1 MIPIRNIY
9 YMLAYAFDELGRP
22 DYHRCRTE
30 PFTHAVDLLSAIL
43 VCGITAQ
50 LKRGCARDYRPEVE
64 RLPGVRGRILAE
76 ETIRTRAILYR
87 EFVCEHDFF
96 DENCYPNQVLK
107 TAMLRLMAPDLCSE
121 VPDERRLELRR
132 LLGYFSRVDELS
144 YRHID
149 WKRLITCRHSGYT
162 LLMNIC
168 EMICKDLLLTEEDGS
183 VFMRHLFTEEKEKCH
198 LYEKFIRNYFKRE
211 HPMLRSSAKNIP
223 WALQGIPDALLP
235 TMKADVVLHFGGRTL
250 IIDAK
255 YYGKNTSE
263 QHNTRKLHS
272 ANLYQIYTYV
282 DNYRKTHPGEQVNGM
297 LLYAMTEEV
306 IQPDAQIDLVDVP
319 LSSRSLDLSRD
330 FCIIEQ
336 QLDAIAHSLTDD
348 K

>member
-1 MIPIRNIY
+1 
-9 YMLAYAFDELGRP
+9 
-22 DYHRCRTE
+22 
-30 PFTHAVDLLSAIL
+30 
-43 VCGITAQ
+43 
-50 LKRGCARDYRPEVE
+50 
-64 RLPGVRGRILAE
+64 
-76 ETIRTRAILYR
+76 
-87 EFVCEHDFF
+87 
-96 DENCYPNQVLK
+96 
-107 TAMLRLMAPDLCSE
+107 
-121 VPDERRLELRR
+121 
-132 LLGYFSRVDELS
+132 
-144 YRHID
+144 
-149 WKRLITCRHSGYT
+149 
-162 LLMNIC
+162 
-168 EMICKDLLLTEEDGS
+168 
-183 VFMRHLFTEEKEKCH
+183 
-198 LYEKFIRNYFKRE
+198 
-211 HPMLRSSAKNIP
+211 MLRSSAKNIP